1 MKNLEPTRP
10 TTFSNKKKTKSE
22 SQSSHEDKT
31 ALLDKQDT
39 KDRKGDLGSSS
50 TGEDTTLRYNK
61 DIVGQQ
67 KQSDNPQ
74 DFEKANVKRTTK
86 NSNEEKE
93 CLTDECKQEGTAIVN
108 KKQEIPDS
116 NGDLNDVENEVPNGE
131 DSSLNENEIKNENE
145 STKEDKP
152 LIANEAEPLAKQ
164 NVSTPGSNENTR
176 SGRAKAQAERQ
187 NSDSELHRNARQGM
201 KLLSKP
207 TTKVEEDEVSPIMA
221 TEEDDADEN
230 EDEKLLSSGA
240 EISEEKLENHAQQLP
255 TLTAASEKEIHEVN
269 GNSEPASDEVEVNAH
284 VRDGEKSLVKDST
297 AQKSDT
303 KSHGGQVVTP
313 VVEAEDEA
321 LIAEEDTPLV

>member
-10 TTFSNKKKTKSE
+10 RTFSKKKTKSE
-22 SQSSHEDKT
+22 PQSSHEDTT

-74 DFEKANVKRTTK
+74 DFEKANLKRTTK

-116 NGDLNDVENEVPNGE
+116 NGDLNDVENEVANSE
-131 DSSLNENEIKNENE
+131 DSSLNDNEIKNENE

-152 LIANEAEPLAKQ
+152 LIANDTESLAKQ
-164 NVSTPGSNENTR
+164 NVSRPGSSENTR

-201 KLLSKP
+201 KLLSKA

-221 TEEDDADEN
+221 TEDDDADEN
-230 EDEKLLSSGA
+230 EDQNLLSSGTK
-240 EISEEKLENHAQQLP
+240 ISEEKLENDAQCQLP
-255 TLTAASEKEIHEVN
+255 TLAPASENEKLEVN

-284 VRDGEKSLVKDST
+284 VSDGEKCLVEDST
-297 AQKSDT
+297 APENDT
-303 KSHGGQVVTP
+303 NTP

>member
-10 TTFSNKKKTKSE
+10 RTFSKKKTKSE
-22 SQSSHEDKT
+22 SQSSHEDTT

-74 DFEKANVKRTTK
+74 DFEKANLKPTTK

-93 CLTDECKQEGTAIVN
+93 CLTNICKQEGTAIVN

-116 NGDLNDVENEVPNGE
+116 NGDLSDVENEVPNGE
-131 DSSLNENEIKNENE
+131 DSFLNENEIKNENE

-152 LIANEAEPLAKQ
+152 LIANETEPLAKQ
-164 NVSTPGSNENTR
+164 NVSRPGSSENTR
-176 SGRAKAQAERQ
+176 TGGAKAQAERQ
-187 NSDSELHRNARQGM
+187 NSGSELHRNARQGM
-201 KLLSKP
+201 KLLSKA

-221 TEEDDADEN
+221 TEDDDADEN

-240 EISEEKLENHAQQLP
+240 KISEEKLENDVQCQLP
-255 TLTAASEKEIHEVN
+255 TLAAASENEIHEVN
-269 GNSEPASDEVEVNAH
+269 GNNESASDEVQVNAH
-284 VRDGEKSLVKDST
+284 VSDGEKSLVEDST
-297 AQKSDT
+297 AQESDT
-303 KSHGGQVVTP
+303 NKP